1 MKRFYL
7 FLFLFLFSA
16 CSSLGDKSILDEELS
31 KMPILSASFDSL
43 LSEVRDMP
51 ARKKIAYMI
60 KIAHRNEKEIDGV
73 KKQEQ
78 LLMEVLPLSSGRKR
92 KEVLIQLV
100 TICSKLD
107 RFGIS
112 GAYLKG
118 LKWIEMLET
127 NHSLSQ
133 EEEWQVNEMKALLL
147 NERGNQDEFLPI
159 WYKLLK
165 QYREAD
171 KPEEV
176 GKCLLTIASHFVM
189 LEDYDNALPLY
200 KEAYQLAVEHEFVDL
215 QKSSGIM
222 LVKYLCGAG
231 DYSK

>member
-1 MKRFYL
+1 
-7 FLFLFLFSA
+7 
-16 CSSLGDKSILDEELS
+16 
-31 KMPILSASFDSL
+31 
-43 LSEVRDMP
+43 
-51 ARKKIAYMI
+51 MI

-133 EEEWQVNEMKALLL
+133 EEEWQVNEMKALL
-147 NERGNQDEFLPI
+147 R
-159 WYKLLK
+159 
-165 QYREAD
+165 
-171 KPEEV
+171 
-176 GKCLLTIASHFVM
+176 ASRMV
-189 LEDYDNALPLY
+189 A
-200 KEAYQLAVEHEFVDL
+200 
-215 QKSSGIM
+215 
-222 LVKYLCGAG
+222 
-231 DYSK
+231 

>member
-1 MKRFYL
+1 M
-7 FLFLFLFSA
+7 
-16 CSSLGDKSILDEELS
+16 DEELS

-189 LEDYDNALPLY
+189 LEDYDNALPFIKRLI
-200 KEAYQLAVEHEFVDL
+200 
-215 QKSSGIM
+215 S
-222 LVKYLCGAG
+222 
-231 DYSK
+231 

>member
-1 MKRFYL
+1 M
-7 FLFLFLFSA
+7 
-16 CSSLGDKSILDEELS
+16 DEELS

-231 DYSK
+231 DYSKSLEYYNKSGNSACSFDAE